1 MSNNLTDM
9 LNEAKKMAQTPEQTK
24 SDIRTPNDGSSFDLA
39 RITEILDHPMQGK
52 MFQDKF
58 NMDISGAKSGDGVV
72 SKNEA
77 VELLSGFAE
86 KLITKGYISSDVD
99 AGLKTQNET
108 LLRQDLGADVASYD
122 NLTATQKDAFLTFIS
137 VPETERQSAIQ
148 KALVNGLTSLDKPDG
163 FNDGSNNPLFLNLK
177 TGALIDLNDMPNPIT
192 HTQSHT
198 EVPTTPL
205 AFKID
210 VADFG

>member
-9 LNEAKKMAQTPEQTK
+9 LNKAKKMAQTPEQTK
-24 SDIRTPNDGSSFDLA
+24 SDIRTPNEEVGFDLA

-52 MFQDKF
+52 VFQDKF
-58 NMDISGAKSGDGVV
+58 NMDISGAKSNDGVV
-72 SKNEA
+72 SQAEA
-77 VELLSGFAE
+77 VELLSDFTK

-99 AGLKTQNET
+99 AGLKAQNEIIV
-108 LLRQDLGADVASYD
+108 RQDLGEDVATYD
-122 NLTATQKDAFLTFIS
+122 NLTASQKDAFLTFIS

-148 KALVNGLTSLDKPDG
+148 KALMNGLTSLDTPDG
-163 FNDGSNNPLFLNLK
+163 LNDGSNNPLFLNLK
-177 TGALIDLNDMPNPIT
+177 TGALIDLNDMPPPTT

-198 EVPTTPL
+198 EVPTIPL